1 MTNGDNTMRQTIKYV
16 FPNVSHILCSR
27 HIHRNATENVENKS
41 FLHEFRNLI
50 YANFTRDEFELKWK
64 NVVEKYKLGDNNW
77 VKIIHQMKEK

>member
-1 MTNGDNTMRQTIKYV
+1 MTNGDNTMRETIKYV

-27 HIHRNATENVENKS
+27 HIHRNATENVENKI

-50 YANFTRDEFELKWK
+50 YANFSRDEFELKWK